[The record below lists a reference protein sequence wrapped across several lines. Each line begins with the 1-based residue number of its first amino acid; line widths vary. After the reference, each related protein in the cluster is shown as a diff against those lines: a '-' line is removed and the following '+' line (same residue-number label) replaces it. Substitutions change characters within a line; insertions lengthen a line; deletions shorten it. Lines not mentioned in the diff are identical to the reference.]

1 MDVRSTW
8 DGAQQTALEG
18 PARLATAA
26 NAPRWVGLLL
36 SFALGMILATVR
48 VGNAPAPF
56 GLALLATMGYGA
68 GGALCLLG
76 NLAGYFAAFGVTAGT
91 QMSAGCVLVF
101 TTAYL
106 R

>member
-18 PARLATAA
+18 PSRLATAA

-36 SFALGMILATVR
+36 SFTLGMILATVR

-68 GGALCLLG
+68 GGALDDLPKTEQLTI
-76 NLAGYFAAFGVTAGT
+76 FG
-91 QMSAGCVLVF
+91 
-101 TTAYL
+101 
-106 R
+106 

>member
-36 SFALGMILATVR
+36 SFALGMILIVISLII
-48 VGNAPAPF
+48 N
-56 GLALLATMGYGA
+56 
-68 GGALCLLG
+68 
-76 NLAGYFAAFGVTAGT
+76 
-91 QMSAGCVLVF
+91 SVLYTYKEKRADV
-101 TTAYL
+101 
-106 R
+106 